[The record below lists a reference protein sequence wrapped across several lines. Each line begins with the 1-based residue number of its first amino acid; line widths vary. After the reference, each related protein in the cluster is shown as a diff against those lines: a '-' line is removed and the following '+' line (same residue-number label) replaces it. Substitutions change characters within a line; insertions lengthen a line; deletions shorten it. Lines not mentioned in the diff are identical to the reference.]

1 MRKIEAKMLQAI
13 HRGND
18 FKLDNTEVINLG
30 DVRFVYLHG
39 NLIATVT
46 RDEVTVEDAGWQTT
60 TTKSRLNAILRGFTL
75 GFGIYQK
82 DFEWY
87 LAGPDGSVAWEYE
100 HVLPNASTDWKFWQT
115 VHAVA
120 C

>member
-18 FKLDNTEVINLG
+18 FKLDNTEVIVLN
-30 DVRFVYLHG
+30 DARFVYLHG

-46 RDEVTVEDAGWQTT
+46 RNEVTVEDAGWESN

-75 GFGIYQK
+75 GFGIYQR
-82 DFEWY
+82 DFAWY
-87 LAGPDGSVAWEYE
+87 LSGPEGDIAWEGE
-100 HVLPNASTDWKFWQT
+100 HTLANGSTDWKFWQT
-115 VHAVA
+115 VHATA